1 MDEEEF
7 IIHIEKLTT
16 KKRKKTSIPTFL
28 CIGVKDLTEM
38 EKSALKLTNDGK
50 WYIDKYRCSKC
61 YLCKLKSPYVA
72 LDDEHFPYIS
82 ETKDDRTYELTVDD
96 QLYFESVLA
105 TYEEEVGISKW
116 VYCIFRFFN
125 ISKTFTECA
134 ISKEYIPKE
143 VLKKLDKYREDGVY
157 GKSVI
162 VDIEGTTNE
171 FVFVFENKK
180 FSTNSDDWIKDALK
194 QIILYAA
201 SKIYQEKRND
211 VVFILCYN
219 GPYIIR
225 DRVVNIIEKNDELKI
240 LYEIFGKKP
249 NYKFVLLP
257 TTALFE
263 VIKKS
268 LKEGRKDKKWIIE
281 AILSRV
287 EKLPLKKSG
296 NK

>member
-1 MDEEEF
+1 MDEGEF
-7 IIHIEKLTT
+7 IVYIEKLTT
-16 KKRKKTSIPTFL
+16 KERRKTSYPTFL
-28 CIGVKDLTEM
+28 CIGVSNLSEM

-61 YLCKLKSPYVA
+61 YLCKLKSPYIA
-72 LDDEHFPYIS
+72 LDNEHFPYIS
-82 ETKDDRTYELTVDD
+82 NNEDHNTYELTADD

-116 VYCIFRFFN
+116 VYFIFRFFN
-125 ISKTFTECA
+125 ISETFAECA
-134 ISKEYIPKE
+134 INKKYIPKE
-143 VLKKLDKYREDGVY
+143 ILKKLNKYREDGVY

-180 FSTNSDDWIKDALK
+180 FSTNSDDWIKEGLK

-201 SKIYQEKRND
+201 SKVYQEKMND
-211 VVFILCYN
+211 IVFILCYN
-219 GPYIIR
+219 GPSNIR
-225 DRVVNIIEKNDELKI
+225 ERVVNIIEKNDELKI
-240 LYEIFGKKP
+240 LYEIFEKRQ

-268 LKEGRKDKKWIIE
+268 LKEGRKEKKWIIE

-287 EKLPLKKSG
+287 EKLPL
-296 NK
+296 